1 MGAGAVLGIVMFA
14 VFRGSFLTPLWE
26 TYVAFR
32 TDTDHKTLLEVLSG
46 FVLQSLL
53 LWGVLALF
61 GSSAVGTWLLHPAV
75 LLKCA
80 GSAALAA
87 FFLTGFGTG
96 GVGYYFLTVFPGKL
110 LFYAALLMEYSTALT
125 VSKRI
130 RLALKGEGAFS
141 PEDVRRYTAIIAVCG
156 LLFLLGAVI
165 DALTVTFFSGV
176 FQLHLY

>member
-1 MGAGAVLGIVMFA
+1 MKIQAVLTKRPHRFGSPVQIKKSRAAILRGVVMGVGAVLGLVMF
-14 VFRGSFLTPLWE
+14 VMFRGSFLTPLWE

-32 TDTDHKTLLEVLSG
+32 TDTDHKTFLEVLSG

-87 FFLTGFGTG
+87 FFLTCFGTG

-110 LFYAALLMEYSTALT
+110 
-125 VSKRI
+125 
-130 RLALKGEGAFS
+130 
-141 PEDVRRYTAIIAVCG
+141 
-156 LLFLLGAVI
+156 
-165 DALTVTFFSGV
+165 FFMSRC
-176 FQLHLY
+176 